1 MSIRDRI
8 AQSQFISYDGICYNK
23 EFEDDP
29 HGIFHPMD
37 IDAVLHFTK
46 RSHKEMHYPHAVLLY
61 EFKHRDA
68 KMSVGEEITYCSIA
82 DCVSDCGGLGVVI
95 VASHDVDVPE
105 DDVDGAK
112 AIIKKFYY
120 AKHRKWYFP
129 SQKITVKQFT
139 DIFLVRAGLRRQGG
153 KA

>member
-1 MSIRDRI
+1 MSIRNRK

-23 EFEDDP
+23 KFEDDP

-46 RSHKEMHYPHAVLLY
+46 RSHKEMHYPQAVLLY
-61 EFKHRDA
+61 EYKHGDT
-68 KMSVGEEITYCSIA
+68 KLSVGEEITYCGIA
-82 DCVSDCGGLGVVI
+82 DCVSDSGGLGVVV
-95 VASHDVDVPE
+95 VASHDVDDPE

-112 AIIKKFYY
+112 ATIKKFYY
-120 AKHRKWYFP
+120 AKHRKWYIP

-139 DIFLVRAGLRRQGG
+139 DVFLVRAGLRRQGG